1 MVSNTITYA
10 RPITYRWD
18 LRWGRHPCGIL
29 SYLYQKVG
37 PYWEVRLTGLGLSR
51 VVCVE
56 AGCVKF
62 RPQTST
68 SVSIGDSWWE
78 ERFLMALFLKLIC
91 SSWRIQRLV
100 LLKFFMVHV
109 SEKSFLNE
117 ILVYGYL
124 ITWFVWSLLCSWSY
138 LYELHWCMPRKE
150 GRIDSGVK

>member
-78 ERFLMALFLKLIC
+78 ERFLMVYFWSSFVALGGSNVWYF
-91 SSWRIQRLV
+91 W
-100 LLKFFMVHV
+100 
-109 SEKSFLNE
+109 SF
-117 ILVYGYL
+117 
-124 ITWFVWSLLCSWSY
+124 S
-138 LYELHWCMPRKE
+138 WCMFPRRVSWMRFWCMVTWLRDSCDHCCVL
-150 GRIDSGVK
+150 GAIFTSCIDVCLEKKGG